1 MSAGQSTLEAA
12 DPASA
17 AALYCYGVVGPAS
30 ARMPAAGGVADGAVN
45 TVPYREVAALVTPVA
60 SGRRVRATRRDLV
73 SHSDVL
79 AAAFQSA
86 TVLPLRFGT
95 VFDSSEQLVD
105 EFLEPRY
112 KELTSLLERFEG
124 TAELSVKAFHREEAV
139 LAEIVRDNSRVARL
153 REATRAGA
161 EAATYPLRI
170 QLGELVAAELR
181 GRAGTDA
188 RALLD
193 RLRPLA
199 LAVDLDDRPIEHQVL
214 RATFLVERKRISAFD
229 AAMDELARLQADRMV
244 FKYLGPLPPH
254 SFVGLDAGRR

>member
-1 MSAGQSTLEAA
+1 MSAAQSTLEAA

-17 AALYCYGVVGPAS
+17 AALYCYGVAGPAS
-30 ARMPAAGGVADGAVN
+30 GRMPAAGGVANGTVE
-45 TVPYREVAALVTPVA
+45 TVPYRDVAALVTPVA
-60 SGRRVRATRRDLV
+60 SGRVRATRRDLV

-79 AAAFQSA
+79 AAAFKSA

-112 KELTSLLERFEG
+112 DELTSLLQRFAG

-139 LAEIVRDNSRVARL
+139 LAEIVRDNPRVARM
-153 REATRAGA
+153 REATRAGPD
-161 EAATYPLRI
+161 AATYPLRI
-170 QLGELVAAELR
+170 ELGELVAAELR
-181 GRAGTDA
+181 RRAGADA

-199 LAVDLDDRPIEHQVL
+199 LAVDVDDRLIEHQVL
-214 RATFLVERKRISAFD
+214 RAAFLVERKRIPAFD
-229 AAMDELARLQADRMV
+229 AAMDELARLHADRMV